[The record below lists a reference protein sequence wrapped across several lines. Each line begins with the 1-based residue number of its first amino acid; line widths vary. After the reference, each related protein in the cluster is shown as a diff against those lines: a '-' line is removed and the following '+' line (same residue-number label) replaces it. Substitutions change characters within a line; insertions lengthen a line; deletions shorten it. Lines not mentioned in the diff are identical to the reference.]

1 MTEDAMTDTEKRDAV
16 LKEYRID
23 RQAPVAPGITRIT
36 AGHDGEAM
44 AAEIVRLR
52 DEIERLHEDLSRANA
67 EAARQRALADFA
79 EHQNAALRA
88 VLAAQEVTP

>member
-1 MTEDAMTDTEKRDAV
+1 MTDTEKRD
-16 LKEYRID
+16 
-23 RQAPVAPGITRIT
+23 
-36 AGHDGEAM
+36 
-44 AAEIVRLR
+44 AEIVRLR

-88 VLAAQEVTP
+88 TLAAQDVTP